1 MKKARRRNTHNIFK
15 WRNDYKLEYACKL
28 IEEGSYTIS
37 DISKMVGYSSPSKFT
52 QAFKEYIGCTPSEYK
67 K

>member
-1 MKKARRRNTHNIFK
+1 
-15 WRNDYKLEYACKL
+15 
-28 IEEGSYTIS
+28 
-37 DISKMVGYSSPSKFT
+37 MVGYSSPSKFT

>member
-1 MKKARRRNTHNIFK
+1 M
-15 WRNDYKLEYACKL
+15 EYACKL

-52 QAFKEYIGCTPSEYK
+52 RAFKEYIGCTPSEYK